1 MGAKGAQINPSG
13 RRKPREVLPDVGLC
27 VVAMRKAAFT
37 ILGALL
43 IAGLAV
49 QPATA
54 SEHHM
59 RAGRGHHHWDYRGSY
74 NQLNELSYAAPQMPD
89 GYSEGSSKPPDNE
102 TQSYD
107 NVWCYAD

>member
-1 MGAKGAQINPSG
+1 MIPSG
-13 RRKPREVLPDVGLC
+13 RRKPRESLSDVGLC

-59 RAGRGHHHWDYRGSY
+59 RAARGHHHWDYRGSY
-74 NQLNELSYAAPQMPD
+74 NQLNEPSYTPGQPLN
-89 GYSEGSSKPPDNE
+89 GGITTP
-102 TQSYD
+102 
-107 NVWCYAD
+107 